1 MSKPAF
7 THELWDTHTAHTTS
21 HRRAKSAGK
30 GIIPD
35 SQWPV
40 LPTRRTEPDAI
51 MRHEKI
57 VTVSLTRRPRFR
69 IRLLVRAS
77 TARPVTGP
85 IQRNH
90 PPGRP
95 VPKFSIKPQPRPPS
109 CAASLQA
116 PSPPSFPKH
125 QNPAPRLRRSGRR
138 AGAGTCSRCVKLH
151 SPSLSFLTPIPHSRW
166 PRLDPRRWGP

>member
-1 MSKPAF
+1 MAGAPHA
-7 THELWDTHTAHTTS
+7 AH
-21 HRRAKSAGK
+21 RAR
-30 GIIPD
+30 
-35 SQWPV
+35 V
-40 LPTRRTEPDAI
+40 PDAI